1 MRSRLTARLVEGAE
15 LRDVVYLIWDSQ
27 VPGLAAR
34 IYPSGVRT
42 FVFLYRAGRAQRQVT
57 LGDVREMNLA
67 AARKQAAALKL
78 GVRGGADP
86 KAERDEARHAETM
99 DVLVE
104 RYLSEKSH
112 LRQAAEMRQ
121 RGAIVRKR
129 LRPPQ
134 RVRDVT
140 ARDIRGLLSPYRERR
155 AYVASNR
162 LRSFVAAVFN
172 FAEREKLRPRGSNPC
187 ADVPKWKEQPRTRI
201 LAPHELALL
210 HRALLDVAADARRDR
225 AHGATRLDAVSYIRL
240 LLLLGCRKSELL
252 LADWSWVS
260 WDEQL
265 LTIPAEFAKSARSIE
280 KPLPEAALEILE
292 ELRPKTHGP
301 IFPSPQDPT
310 RSRTGVRKTW
320 LHVRARAGLTDVRL
334 HDLRRTAASEGA
346 AAGVP
351 IFHVSK
357 LLGHSTTAETE
368 RVYLQTQ
375 RAGLRAAA
383 ETISRGLTE
392 KLTAKVNVI
401 PLRAGRR

>member
-1 MRSRLTARLVEGAE
+1 MRSKLTNRGVERAE
-15 LRDVVYLIWDSQ
+15 LRDAAYLIWDSQ

-57 LGDVREMNLA
+57 LGDVRELSLG
-67 AARKQAAALKL
+67 AARKQAAAQKL
-78 GVRGGADP
+78 RVRGGADP
-86 KAERDEARHAETM
+86 KAERDEARHAETVS
-99 DVLVE
+99 VLVE
-104 RYLSEKSH
+104 RYLADRSH

-121 RGAIVRKR
+121 RGAIVCKR
-129 LRPPQ
+129 LGTQ

-140 ARDIRGLLSPYRERR
+140 ARDVRGLLSPYRERR

-187 ADVPKWKEQPRTRI
+187 ADVPKFKEQPRTRI

-252 LADWSWVS
+252 LADWRWIS

-265 LTIPAEFAKSARSIE
+265 LTIPAEFAKSQKQIE
-280 KPLPEAALEILE
+280 KPLPEAALAILE